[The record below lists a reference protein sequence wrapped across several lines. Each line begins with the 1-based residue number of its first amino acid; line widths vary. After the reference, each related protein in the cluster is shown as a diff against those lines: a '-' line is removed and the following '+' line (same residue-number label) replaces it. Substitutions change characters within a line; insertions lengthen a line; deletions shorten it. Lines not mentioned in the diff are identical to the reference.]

1 MLSTKLQHLIQ
12 KQEEITKKFSLTTLI
27 VIFPDCILKVVY
39 ALSYNSSFKILQ
51 FHFLFVIL
59 LFET

>member
-12 KQEEITKKFSLTTLI
+12 KQEELAKNFSFMTMI
-27 VIFPDCILKVVY
+27 IIFTDCVLRVVC
-39 ALSYNSSFKILQ
+39 ALPYNSSFKILL

-59 LFET
+59 LFER